1 MKSRKVVQVSLF
13 VKEKQTHRRGEQMY
27 GHQVEKGAGMNWE
40 IGTDI
45 QTRPCI
51 KQMTKE
57 NPPYGQGPHS
67 VLGGDLNGE
76 ETQKEWIC
84 VYG

>member
-1 MKSRKVVQVSLF
+1 
-13 VKEKQTHRRGEQMY
+13 MY

-84 VYG
+84 VYGQRIHFAAQKKVTQQCKDTILQ